1 MEIRQAGWVLFALFL
16 ASCGPGHYQLYQRLP
31 EKDKELFARSKQF
44 MTDSQQERFLRLE
57 DSRERARLVE
67 ELHIADRLLKF
78 QPYVRDAIMA
88 QRIVPGMSSEA
99 VLLSWGRPK
108 EIDRRD
114 VNGVPAE
121 CWFYTRGDR
130 EGKAVDKKV
139 YFLKG
144 LVTEVKP
151 KSFDSHRSRLYK

>member
-1 MEIRQAGWVLFALFL
+1 MEIRQAGWLIFALFL
-16 ASCGPGHYQLYQRLP
+16 VGCAPGRYELYQRLP
-31 EKDKELFARSKQF
+31 EEDKELFARSKQF
-44 MTDSQQERFLRLE
+44 MTDSQQERFLYLK
-57 DSRERARLVE
+57 DSQERARMIE
-67 ELHIADRLLKF
+67 ELHIPDRLLKF

-88 QRIVPGMSSEA
+88 QRIVPGMSTEA

-114 VNGVPAE
+114 IDSVPSE

-130 EGKAVDKKV
+130 TGKAVEKKV

-144 LVTEVKP
+144 MVTEVAP
-151 KSFDSHRSRLYK
+151 